1 MPLEVQVFPEK
12 TLIWVEGKGVVTD
25 DDLIE
30 YVHEYLV
37 EKGLKT
43 WDEVFDL
50 SAADLL
56 DLTYSGLSQV
66 AASAAPT
73 DPEESPTKIAIL
85 VSETMGVGISRMYQS
100 LREVKGGRRS
110 LRVFWDREELLTW
123 MEQSQDPAS
132 PPD

>member
-123 MEQSQDPAS
+123 MEQSEDPAS

>member
-110 LRVFWDREELLTW
+110 LRVFWEREELLTW